1 MKIKTL
7 SIGVAAAV
15 LVAGPVVAQELDMTL
30 DTNGDGMMSFPEM
43 QAGFPDMTED
53 MFTLVDTSG
62 DGLLDPQE
70 ISDAV
75 AAGLIVPSES

>member
-1 MKIKTL
+1 MTIKTL
-7 SIGVAAAV
+7 SVAAVVAVLGVA
-15 LVAGPVVAQELDMTL
+15 PVVAQELDMTL

-53 MFTLVDTSG
+53 QFTLVDTTG

-70 ISDAV
+70 ISDAI
-75 AAGLIVPSES
+75 AAGILVPSES